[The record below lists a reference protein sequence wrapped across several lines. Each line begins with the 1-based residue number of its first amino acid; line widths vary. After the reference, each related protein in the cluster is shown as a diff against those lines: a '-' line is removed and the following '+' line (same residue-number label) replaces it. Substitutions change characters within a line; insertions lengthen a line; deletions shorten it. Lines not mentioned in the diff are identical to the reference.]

1 MPHCNIAAAPLLAS
15 KTRKLGRTLGQG
27 LPLWGVTVALID
39 TIAAGER
46 LPRPL
51 GRLVLLKHLARGGM
65 GQVYLAS
72 TTGLEGAESA
82 VVVKTIRGDKAK
94 DPSFVARFLDEA
106 RVHAQLRHPN
116 VASIVE
122 TGREIDGT
130 PYTVVEYVEGKSLA
144 DVRHRAM
151 QMGHNMSWGDAVAMG
166 IEIAQGL
173 CHVHERRG
181 SDGRPLQI
189 VHRDLSPQ
197 NVVIGYDGE
206 VKLIDFGTAR
216 ADNRK
221 CRTVSGIV
229 YAKPGYVAPEVGRS
243 EVGDH
248 RIDLYA
254 LGVIVW
260 ELAKNA
266 RYFSGDPG
274 EHMAIVASGRHR
286 YQPIAAA
293 IGAPAE
299 LDDVLSKLL
308 NADPEAR
315 YQSAR
320 AALGDLVRIMSRAPV
335 HPEGR
340 SLRARIAST
349 MRLLYPA
356 EPGQSREEFSNLVDG
371 ARAAGLTDPSQ
382 QSTPEAPSSSRMRA
396 AGVLGPLPYRLIRTI
411 GEGSAGVVYEA
422 EHQGLGRRV
431 ALKLAK
437 EGSSPDHIRAE
448 ARAGAR
454 LNHAGVVRTLD
465 AGTTEDGRAYIAT
478 ELLEGCTYRAYAK
491 GLRTGEALP
500 WKLAAAH
507 AREVA
512 SALAHVHA
520 HGLVHRD
527 VKPENLFMTSEG
539 SLKILDFGVHAHVGE
554 RADGGLAFFGTPT
567 YMAPEQ
573 ITGEPVD
580 GRTDLY
586 ALGCV
591 LYEAICGA
599 PPFAEASSATV
610 MRQQIKQVPP
620 SLRAKTRQALPDA
633 LVALVDEMLA
643 KEPNRRPAD
652 AAEVV
657 RRIDLLLKP
666 KAPALKHPRV
676 QQAGAAALLLLS
688 GWLVGRLHT
697 PPESPMAAAPVKP
710 AEVSPPT
717 QVPSLAQVPA
727 PAAAP
732 MPAWAPQEPPARQ
745 RAAPS
750 RQQPRVEKVRA
761 RRVERE

>member
-1 MPHCNIAAAPLLAS
+1 M
-15 KTRKLGRTLGQG
+15 
-27 LPLWGVTVALID
+27 TVAHHD
-39 TIAAGER
+39 TVVPAER

-65 GQVYLAS
+65 GQVYLAG

-82 VVVKTIRGDKAK
+82 VVVKTIRADKAK

-122 TGREIDGT
+122 TGRDIDGT
-130 PYTVVEYVEGKSLA
+130 PYTAVEYVEGKSLA

-151 QMGHNMSWGDAVAMG
+151 HVGHNVSWPDAVALG

-181 SDGRPLQI
+181 ADGKPLQI

-221 CRTVSGIV
+221 CRTVSGVV

-260 ELAKNA
+260 ELARNG
-266 RYFSGDPG
+266 RYFSGDAS
-274 EHMAIVASGRHR
+274 EHMAQVASGRFH
-286 YQPIAAA
+286 YAPIAVSV
-293 IGAPAE
+293 GAPPE
-299 LDDVLSKLL
+299 LDDVLQRLL
-308 NADPEAR
+308 QSDPDAR

-320 AALGDLVRIMSRAPV
+320 AALGDLVRVMSRAPAL
-335 HPEGR
+335 PEGR
-340 SLRARIAST
+340 SLRTRVAQL
-349 MRLLYPA
+349 MRELYPA
-356 EPGQSREEFSNLVDG
+356 EPGQTREEFSNLVEG

-382 QSTPEAPSSSRMRA
+382 QSTPEAPSSGRLRVA
-396 AGVLGPLPYRLIRTI
+396 TALGQLPYRIIRGL
-411 GEGSAGVVYEA
+411 GEGSAGIVYEA
-422 EHQGLGRRV
+422 EHLGLGRRV
-431 ALKLAK
+431 ALKIAK
-437 EGSSPDHIRAE
+437 EGSSPDPIRAE

-454 LNHAGVVRTLD
+454 LNHAAVVRTLD
-465 AGTTEDGRAYIAT
+465 AGTTEDGRAYVAT
-478 ELLEGCTYRAYAK
+478 ELLVGCTYRAYAK
-491 GLRTGEALP
+491 TRERSQGVAWRVAL
-500 WKLAAAH
+500 KQ
-507 AREVA
+507 ARDVA
-512 SALAHVHA
+512 EGLAHVHA

-527 VKPENLFMTSEG
+527 IKPENLFVTSDG
-539 SLKILDFGVHAHVGE
+539 PVKILDLGVHAHVGE
-554 RADGGLAFFGTPT
+554 RAEGGLAFFGTPA

-573 ITGEPVD
+573 VTGEPVD

-591 LYEAICGA
+591 LYEALCGV
-599 PPFAEASSATV
+599 PPFESTSSAAV
-610 MRQQIKQVPP
+610 MRMQLSHQAATLKV
-620 SLRAKTRQALPDA
+620 RCKQALPDGVVS
-633 LVALVDEMLA
+633 LVEHMLA
-643 KEPNRRPAD
+643 KRMDARPQD
-652 AAEVV
+652 ATEVV
-657 RRIDLLLKP
+657 RRIDALLTPTQTAWSKRRNLE
-666 KAPALKHPRV
+666 L
-676 QQAGAAALLLLS
+676 AGACALLVC
-688 GWLVGRLHT
+688 GWLVGR
-697 PPESPMAAAPVKP
+697 SGDSAAAPLASAPPP
-710 AEVSPPT
+710 A
-717 QVPSLAQVPA
+717 QLL
-727 PAAAP
+727 AAP
-732 MPAWAPQEPPARQ
+732 TPTAPPPALASAPVVSAPQPEPQVRQ
-745 RAAPS
+745 RAAPAHAA
-750 RQQPRVEKVRA
+750 PRIEKVRA